1 MNPIVKFFRNIFG
14 FYALLIFI
22 IVLIVAAICHTLVFT
37 FVNEKRAPF
46 FAHKWVSRPWARTLL
61 IFYGI
66 RMKTYDQKILDPKQS
81 YIFIANHRSLL
92 DIPTFALAHHH
103 TFRFLAKAELL
114 KLPLFGY
121 LIKKLYITVDRKDK
135 TARARS
141 MDNMIRSL
149 REGISVFIY
158 PEGTRNKSND
168 PLLPFHDGAFR
179 LAIQTQLPLAVMVIR
194 NADHLLSPKFPFAL
208 RPGLIIC
215 QWCEIIPTAGLTQA
229 DLPMLKEKAIHAM
242 TRHLKIII

>member
-1 MNPIVKFFRNIFG
+1 MNPIIKFLRNLFG
-14 FYALLIFI
+14 FYAILIFI
-22 IVLIVAAICHTLVFT
+22 VVLIVAAICHTLVFT

-46 FAHKWVSRPWARTLL
+46 FAHKWVSRPWARTLF

-66 RMKTYDQKILDPKQS
+66 RLKTYDQKILDPNQT
-81 YIFIANHRSLL
+81 YVFIANHRSLL
-92 DIPTFALAHHH
+92 DIPAFALAHHH

-135 TARARS
+135 TARAKS
-141 MDNMIRSL
+141 MENMIKSI

-158 PEGTRNKSND
+158 PEGTRNKTDN

-179 LAIQTQLPLAVMVIR
+179 LAIQTQLPIAILVIK
-194 NADHLLSPKFPFAL
+194 NADHLLSPKYPFAL
-208 RPGLIIC
+208 RPGKIIC
-215 QWCEIIPTAGLTQA
+215 QWCETIPTTGLTQA
-229 DLPMLKEKAIHAM
+229 DLPMLKEKAAKM
-242 TRHLKIII
+242 MEERL